1 MASSTTP
8 RPRKTLA
15 VIGGGPI
22 GLEVAVA
29 ARTLDWQVVLF
40 EKGEVAAHVR
50 SWGQARL
57 FSPFSMNRSDAGASL
72 LKASGHALPKDDAY
86 ITAEEYRTSYL
97 LPMAQHAIL
106 RSVVR
111 TGETVVAIARSGF
124 IKKDLAPARAAAP
137 FRLLVRTTEG
147 VERVETADVVVDASG
162 TYSRPNA
169 LGAGGMP
176 CPGEAAASDRIARG
190 LCDVLGRERMAFAGK
205 RVLLVG
211 GGHTAATSAIA
222 LATLAEAAPGTRVVW
237 VTRAQRSPLFPARAA
252 DPLAERRALEE
263 AANRIAGGGTP
274 HVAWR
279 GGLEVVEIAP
289 EPDGSALRVRL
300 AGAGGEADEVVDQ
313 ILANVGFGP
322 DNSIYKELQV
332 HECYATL
339 GPMKL
344 SAAVLGAGSSDCVTQ
359 STHGLDSL
367 VNPEPGFF
375 ILGAKSYGRNPNF
388 LLRVGI
394 EQVRDLFRILTGDA
408 ALDVTT
414 APRAPATRGED
425 G

>member
-1 MASSTTP
+1 MTP
-8 RPRKTLA
+8 ETRKTLA

-29 ARTLDWQVVLF
+29 ARSLEWRVTVF

-50 SWGQARL
+50 SWGHARL
-57 FSPFSMNRSDAGASL
+57 FSPFSMNRSEAGAAL
-72 LKASGHALPKDDAY
+72 LASSGHALPKDDAY
-86 ITAEEYRTSYL
+86 LTAEEYRSSYL
-97 LPMAQHAIL
+97 LPIAQHPIL
-106 RSVVR
+106 RGVIHA
-111 TGETVVAIARSGF
+111 GETVVAIARSGF
-124 IKKDLAPARAAAP
+124 IKKDVSPERAIAP
-137 FRLLVRTTEG
+137 FRLLVRTAQG
-147 VERVETADVVVDASG
+147 MERVEVADVVVDASG
-162 TYSRPNA
+162 TYGRPNA

-176 CPGEAAASDRIARG
+176 CPGEAAAGERITRG
-190 LCDVLGRERMAFAGK
+190 LCDILGRERKTFAGK

-222 LATLAEAAPGTRVVW
+222 LAALAQDAPGTSVVW
-237 VTRAQRSPLFPARAA
+237 VTRAQRSPLFPARAG

-263 AANRIAGGGTP
+263 EANRIAAGGAAG
-274 HVAWR
+274 VAWR
-279 GGLEVVEIAP
+279 GGFEVVEISPAM
-289 EPDGSALRVRL
+289 GGGAGALRVRL
-300 AGAGGEADEVVDQ
+300 AGAGGEAEEVVDQ

-344 SAAVLGAGSSDCVTQ
+344 SAAVLGAGSSDCVGQT
-359 STHGLDSL
+359 THGLETL

-408 ALDVTT
+408 TLDVT
-414 APRAPATRGED
+414 AGRAPQRERR
-425 G
+425 

>member
-1 MASSTTP
+1 MPEPTT
-8 RPRKTLA
+8 RAARRRIA

-29 ARTLDWQVVLF
+29 ARSLDWQVTVF

-50 SWGQARL
+50 SWGHARL
-57 FSPFSMNRSDAGASL
+57 FSPFSMNRSEAGAAL
-72 LKASGHALPKDDAY
+72 LASSGHALPSDDAY
-86 ITAEEYRTSYL
+86 LTAEEYRSTYL
-97 LPMAQHAIL
+97 LPIAQHPIL
-106 RSVVR
+106 RGVIHA
-111 TGETVVAIARSGF
+111 GETVVAIARRGF
-124 IKKDLAPARAAAP
+124 IKKDVSPARADAP
-137 FRLLVRTTEG
+137 FRLLVRTAQG
-147 VERVETADVVVDASG
+147 MERVEDADVVVDASG
-162 TYSRPNA
+162 TYGRPNA

-176 CPGEAAASDRIARG
+176 CPGEAAAEPRIARG
-190 LCDVLGRERMAFAGK
+190 LCDILGRDRKIFAGK

-222 LATLAEAAPGTRVVW
+222 LASLAHDAPGTNVVW
-237 VTRAQRSPLFPARAA
+237 VTRADRSPLFPARAD
-252 DPLAERRALEE
+252 DPLAERRALEAE
-263 AANRIAGGGTP
+263 ANRVAAGGAP
-274 HVAWR
+274 NVAWR

-289 EPDGSALRVRL
+289 AASGSALRVRL
-300 AGAGGEADEVVDQ
+300 AGAAGEAEEIADQ

-344 SAAVLGAGSSDCVTQ
+344 SAAVLGAGSTDCLGQT
-359 STHGLDSL
+359 THGLDTL

-408 ALDVTT
+408 ALDVTARRP
-414 APRAPATRGED
+414 APSEPR
-425 G
+425 